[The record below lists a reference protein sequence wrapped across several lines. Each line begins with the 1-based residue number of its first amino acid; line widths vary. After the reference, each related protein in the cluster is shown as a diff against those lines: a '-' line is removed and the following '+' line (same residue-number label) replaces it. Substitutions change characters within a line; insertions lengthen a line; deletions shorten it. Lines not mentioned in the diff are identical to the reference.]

1 MCLLFNGAFRR
12 SDVIAL
18 NDRMINVGEWGRKIS
33 VLNLRQYA
41 GIFLEELRK
50 TVRNVRIADLQAE
63 I

>member
-1 MCLLFNGAFRR
+1 
-12 SDVIAL
+12 
-18 NDRMINVGEWGRKIS
+18 MINVGEWGRKIS